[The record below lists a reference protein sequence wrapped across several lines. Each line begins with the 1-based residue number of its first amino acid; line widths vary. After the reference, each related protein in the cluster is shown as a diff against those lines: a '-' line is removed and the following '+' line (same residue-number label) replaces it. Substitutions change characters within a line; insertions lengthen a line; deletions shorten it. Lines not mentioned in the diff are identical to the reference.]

1 MKIALTKLSTK
12 DLATLSQRILS
23 NAQSGKY
30 TIVDNHPLTLALQ
43 NSYTEYDKVY
53 AKQSYSR
60 KGKDVATADHERDVA
75 YTNLKAFLNGYRK
88 LSSAPNYQAAEDLY
102 NVLKKYGLALDRLS
116 YSSQTAQMKKLI
128 EELETPENMQKI
140 GLLSI
145 NAAFTEMKT
154 KHEDFETL
162 FADQAEAN
170 ADLRQMTSASAIR
183 KDLEKNLKAYI
194 SLLTVMKGVSGWELL
209 YSDTNELVKAA
220 KNSSLQKTNS
230 EGKTGTSGNQ
240 P

>member
-12 DLATLSQRILS
+12 DLATLAQRILS
-23 NAQSGKY
+23 NIQSGKY
-30 TIVDNHPLTLALQ
+30 PVITNHPLTATLQ
-43 NSYTEYDKVY
+43 TSYASYDLVY
-53 AKQSYSR
+53 TKQIYSG

-75 YTNLKAFLNGYRK
+75 YKNLKAFLNGYRQ
-88 LSSAPNYQAAEDLY
+88 LPSAPNYQSAVDLY
-102 NVLKKYGLALDRLS
+102 GIFKTFGLDLDRLS

-128 EELETPENMQKI
+128 EILETAENIQK
-140 GLLSI
+140 LKTLSLD
-145 NAAFTEMKT
+145 AAFGEMKS
-154 KHEDFETL
+154 KHEAFETL

-183 KDLEKNLKAYI
+183 KDLEKNLKAYLN
-194 SLLTVMKGVSGWELL
+194 LLTVMKEVPGWELL

-220 KNSSLQKTNS
+220 KNSDQKPKDNDQ
-230 EGKTGTSGNQ
+230 GNN

>member
-12 DLATLSQRILS
+12 DLATLAQRIIT
-23 NAQSGKY
+23 NIQSGKY
-30 TIVDNHPLTLALQ
+30 PVISNHPLTAALQ
-43 NSYTEYDKVY
+43 ASYTEYDQVY
-53 AKQSYSR
+53 TKQIYSG

-88 LSSAPNYQAAEDLY
+88 LSSAPNYQLAEDLY
-102 NVLKKYGLALDRLS
+102 GIFKTFGLNLDRLS

-128 EELETPENMQKI
+128 EELETPENIQKMI
-140 GLLSI
+140 ALALN
-145 NAAFTEMKT
+145 NAFADMKAR
-154 KHEDFETL
+154 HENFELL

-183 KDLEKNLKAYI
+183 KDLEKNLKTYLG
-194 SLLTVMKGVSGWELL
+194 LLTAMKDVPGWQLL

-220 KNSSLQKTNS
+220 RNS
-230 EGKTGTSGNQ
+230 EVQKDEKPS
-240 P
+240 

>member
-12 DLATLSQRILS
+12 DLATLAQRIIT
-23 NAQSGKY
+23 NIQSGKY
-30 TIVDNHPLTLALQ
+30 AVISNHPLTAALQ
-43 NSYTEYDKVY
+43 TSYTEYDQVY
-53 AKQSYSR
+53 TKQIYSG

-88 LSSAPNYQAAEDLY
+88 LSSAPNYQLAEDLY
-102 NVLKKYGLALDRLS
+102 GIFKTFGLNLDRLS

-128 EELETPENMQKI
+128 EELETPENTQKI
-140 GLLSI
+140 TALSLTT
-145 NAAFTEMKT
+145 AFEDMKAR
-154 KHEDFETL
+154 HENFELL

-183 KDLEKNLKAYI
+183 KDLEKNMKTYLG
-194 SLLTVMKGVSGWELL
+194 LLTAMKDVSGWQLL

-220 KNSSLQKTNS
+220 RNS
-230 EGKTGTSGNQ
+230 EVKKGEKPS
-240 P
+240 